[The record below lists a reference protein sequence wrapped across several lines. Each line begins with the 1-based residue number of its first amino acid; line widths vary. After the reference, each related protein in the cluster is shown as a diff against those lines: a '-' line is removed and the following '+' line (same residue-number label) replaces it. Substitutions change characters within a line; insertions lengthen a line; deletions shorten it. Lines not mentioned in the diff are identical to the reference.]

1 MHNLKIIKGFLPLQD
16 ASIEDRFNELYIALR
31 LKEERI
37 YSNEEVSLLPK
48 VLPGHRY
55 FKEWN
60 VRRHSSDKLLQ
71 YIRRKGH
78 IYNMLEIG
86 CGNGWLSAKLA
97 TVARGNVTGIDINI
111 VELEQARKVFK
122 KVPNLRFMYGDI
134 RSGMLKDQKYDLIV
148 FAASIQYFPSLD
160 EILKIALRHLT
171 LQGEIHILDSHLYR
185 FNEIDEARQ
194 RSKKYYTETG
204 FREMS
209 AYYFHHSIEDLRPF
223 SFSMLYNPHAL
234 NNKLMF
240 HKSPFHWV
248 IVKNSYF

>member
-1 MHNLKIIKGFLPLQD
+1 MHNLKIIKGFLPLQE

-60 VRRHSSDKLLQ
+60 VRRHSSNKLLQ

-78 IYNMLEIG
+78 ICNILEIG

-111 VELEQARKVFK
+111 VELEQARKVFG

-134 RSGMLKDQKYDLIV
+134 RSGMLQDQRYDLIV

-171 LQGEIHILDSHLYR
+171 LQGEIHILDSPLYR
-185 FNEIDEARQ
+185 FNEIEKPGKEAKNIILKRIS
-194 RSKKYYTETG
+194 RNV
-204 FREMS
+204 
-209 AYYFHHSIEDLRPF
+209 SILF
-223 SFSMLYNPHAL
+223 SS
-234 NNKLMF
+234 
-240 HKSPFHWV
+240 
-248 IVKNSYF
+248 